1 MSFIISRCFLPFL
14 CLFCFSVVRLSSIIF
29 TIILPNLFP
38 REILDPTT
46 IMGVVFSQNPIHRV
60 KTERVGAIKVYHADT
75 AIYYVRNSDLVRDI
89 HESAL

>member
-1 MSFIISRCFLPFL
+1 MS
-14 CLFCFSVVRLSSIIF
+14 
-29 TIILPNLFP
+29 
-38 REILDPTT
+38 
-46 IMGVVFSQNPIHRV
+46 VVFSQNPIHRV